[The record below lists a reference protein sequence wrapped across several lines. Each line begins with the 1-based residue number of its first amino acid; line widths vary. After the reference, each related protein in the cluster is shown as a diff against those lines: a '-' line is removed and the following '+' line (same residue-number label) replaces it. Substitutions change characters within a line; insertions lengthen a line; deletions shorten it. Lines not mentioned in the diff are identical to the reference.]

1 MSHPGTVVKAVE
13 GGRCPEDGHRA
24 WGERKSMWKLALELP
39 GVGHA
44 NAGYATPGYLL
55 GPKVH
60 SLGAVA
66 DASLAVVQLH
76 SVRPVVGLSMG
87 CRQRRGWHATVGLVG
102 LEGQQ
107 WLVAVVRMNACPA
120 ELGVG
125 CHIPADG
132 STLTVPLFRIGLEG
146 SLLPSGSRVC
156 YADLRADVSLARPV

>member
-13 GGRCPEDGHRA
+13 GGRCLEDGHRA
-24 WGERKSMWKLALELP
+24 WGERKNTWRLALELS

-44 NAGYATPGYLL
+44 DVGYAMPGYLL

-76 SVRPVVGLSMG
+76 SVRQVVGLSMG

-102 LEGQQ
+102 LEVQQ
-107 WLVAVVRMNACPA
+107 WLVAVVRMNACPV

-132 STLTVPLFRIGLEG
+132 STLTVPLFRVGLDG
-146 SLLPSGSRVC
+146 SPLPFGSRVC
-156 YADLRADVSLARPV
+156 YADLRADVCLAGPV